1 MKNFKKIM
9 ALIIAAVMIVGTM
22 SSMAVFADE
31 TANTVKRDITIDG
44 LDDGDVVTLYKVLS
58 WAETS
63 QEATENGAVSGWYF
77 EAPFN
82 TDTDNIAP
90 TGDKG
95 AAYLKAAI
103 NDKNQLYLTD
113 KMANDIAQALNGETV
128 DPTTVKVATAENGE
142 VTFTFTPN
150 QPADYTDY
158 DGLYMAIVTPKDQ
171 NVVYNPV
178 FVHIDSSNTNDSFS
192 IIESSASYMNASEDQ
207 SGNIISGAAKKSRIK
222 LEKEAHNSRDYTDT
236 LDEDPD
242 PVDDGDTTAPYD
254 NLTFNVKTTI
264 PGYGESFD
272 YPVFTMTDKM
282 NGLHLMYPGA
292 ANENREDAEG
302 NPVSEPYAAD
312 ILVKVGNDEYI
323 VNTLTEE
330 GVYENNVFKLTA
342 DADQYK
348 IEFKD
353 TFLKTVHV
361 PTDVVVTYHAK
372 VKEGENT
379 NVIKE
384 KNTVELQFSHDPT
397 TESDQNKGGDK
408 DYKKDVTN
416 HYTFTIDANNLVGPN
431 GTRLGESGSELVKVA
446 VDKSGNPIFESWTW
460 SNVGD
465 PKTSGQ
471 QSPLKDAEF
480 TLYGSTPEGG
490 IDRTKVVGKAT
501 SDASGR
507 INFTGL
513 DAGKY
518 WLEEDKAPA
527 GYVKQSGQFPVV
539 IEAEME
545 EKEITEYT
553 KNGETWISQADYD
566 ALAENAQ
573 KEYQSFTYKTD
584 ELKSYRVI
592 YGTEAAA
599 YSFEHIHESKNDQ
612 IEWSIAESA
621 EAPQS
626 IVNTKGVELPSTG
639 GIGTT
644 LFYIIGAI
652 LVVGAGVVLVT
663 RRRMSTN

>member
-22 SSMAVFADE
+22 SSMAVMAADP
-31 TANTVKRDITIDG
+31 VPRDITIDG
-44 LDDGDVVTLYKVLS
+44 LDEGDVVTLYKVLS

-77 EAPFN
+77 EEPFN
-82 TDTDNIAP
+82 TASSIAKN
-90 TGDKG
+90 GDLG
-95 AAYLKAAI
+95 SGYLKEAI
-103 NDKNQLYLTD
+103 NGENKLYLTD
-113 KMANDIAQALNGETV
+113 AMANDIAQALNGATIDSEKIKTET
-128 DPTTVKVATAENGE
+128 AANGT
-142 VTFTFTPN
+142 VTFKFEP
-150 QPADYTDY
+150 DKDGEFTDY

-207 SGNIISGAAKKSRIK
+207 EGNVISGAAKKSRIK
-222 LEKEAHNSRDYTDT
+222 LEKEAHNSSDYTDT
-236 LDEDPD
+236 LDDSDD

-254 NLTFNVKTTI
+254 DLTFNVKTTI

-272 YPVFTMTDKM
+272 HPVFTMTDKM

-292 ANENREDAEG
+292 AIENREDAEG
-302 NPVSEPYAAD
+302 NPVPESYAAD

-323 VNTLTEE
+323 VNALTG

-416 HYTFTIDANNLVGPN
+416 HYTFTIDANNLVGPD

-566 ALAENAQ
+566 ALTEDAQ